1 MTTKNQKRNQK
12 KSPKKRKTGKTIKKK
27 CGGEGLT
34 VRYHDKQRHKD
45 TTRVHL

>member
-1 MTTKNQKRNQK
+1 MTTKNQKRN
-12 KSPKKRKTGKTIKKK
+12 PKKRKTEKKQLRK
-27 CGGEGLT
+27 NIGDEGLT